1 MRNDGCFRVRTF
13 LISCCANQDTLAELI
28 AAANILSNFGT
39 SKRCWVP
46 TFALKALQSFVV
58 NIESI
63 ICIDK
68 RELNVVVQVSSD
80 FYILSADEA

>member
-1 MRNDGCFRVRTF
+1 VRRF
-13 LISCCANQDTLAELI
+13 LISCCANQDILAELI

-68 RELNVVVQVSSD
+68 RELDVVVQVSSV

>member
-1 MRNDGCFRVRTF
+1 
-13 LISCCANQDTLAELI
+13 
-28 AAANILSNFGT
+28 
-39 SKRCWVP
+39 
-46 TFALKALQSFVV
+46 V

>member
-1 MRNDGCFRVRTF
+1 VRRF
-13 LISCCANQDTLAELI
+13 LISCCANQDILAEFI
-28 AAANILSNFGT
+28 AAANILSQLWYL
-39 SKRCWVP
+39 KRCWVP

-63 ICIDK
+63 ICIYK
-68 RELNVVVQVSSD
+68 RDLDVVVQVSSD